1 MLARMAISETEAVA
15 GLRILVAMA
24 KADGKIHADERKS
37 LAGAIGN
44 LQVEGVTV
52 ESVLDADIL
61 VEAELVKLE
70 SDEAREQIYR
80 SAFFLAHADGACSPE
95 EQALLEKVAEATNA
109 TPELKASLER
119 LHARTSEAP
128 PASGIGA
135 AVKSWLRSAFKREEK

>member
-24 KADGKIHADERKS
+24 KADGKIHDDERKS

-61 VEAELVKLE
+61 LEAELVKLE

-95 EQALLEKVAEATNA
+95 ERALLEKVAEATA
-109 TPELKASLER
+109 ASSELKASLER

-128 PASGIGA
+128 PASGIGS